1 MANKT
6 TKIQVLHSNFP
17 IVPSLDKLDEGVIAI
32 NNRKDK
38 EKIYFRGE
46 VDESGTTKIVEFDPT
61 ATIMKLVDQ
70 KIQDTDI
77 GHLQDQI
84 DIINGGDNVNGS
96 FAHAD
101 KVLEDKLTPFINDKV
116 QQINA
121 GKGIKVTES
130 VVNNNKSVLV
140 ETVVKSND
148 LVLSVDATSGL
159 TSTIKMNISGNTI
172 SLLGRNDMIISSI
185 VVPGMNLTFTST
197 DGIDLTN
204 TDGDVTASL
213 KIDSNPDNRL
223 ELGNNGLFS
232 SRIINCGNY

>member
-1 MANKT
+1 M
-6 TKIQVLHSNFP
+6 
-17 IVPSLDKLDEGVIAI
+17 
-32 NNRKDK
+32 
-38 EKIYFRGE
+38 
-46 VDESGTTKIVEFDPT
+46 
-61 ATIMKLVDQ
+61 
-70 KIQDTDI
+70 
-77 GHLQDQI
+77 
-84 DIINGGDNVNGS
+84 
-96 FAHAD
+96 
-101 KVLEDKLTPFINDKV
+101 EDKLTPLVNNKV

-130 VVNNNKSVLV
+130 VVNNVKSVLV

-148 LVLSVDATSGL
+148 LVLSIDATSGI

-172 SLLGRNDMIISSI
+172 SLLGRNDMVISSI

-204 TDGDVTASL
+204 TNGDVTANL

>member
-1 MANKT
+1 MASKT
-6 TKIQVLHSNFP
+6 TKIQVLHSNSP

-38 EKIYFRGE
+38 EKIYFKGE
-46 VDESGTTKIVEFDPT
+46 VDESGTNRIVEFDPT
-61 ATIMKLVDQ
+61 STIMKLVDQ

-77 GHLQDQI
+77 GHLQGQI
-84 DIINGGDNVNGS
+84 DIINGGDNVDGS

-101 KVLEDKLTPFINDKV
+101 KVLEDKLTPLINNKV

-130 VVNNNKSVLV
+130 VVNDAKSVLV
-140 ETVVKSND
+140 ETVVKAND
-148 LVLSVDATSGL
+148 LVLSVDATSGI

-172 SLLGRNDMIISSI
+172 SLLGRNDMVISSI

-204 TDGDVTASL
+204 TNGDVTANL

-223 ELGNNGLFS
+223 ELSNNGLFS

>member
-1 MANKT
+1 M
-6 TKIQVLHSNFP
+6 
-17 IVPSLDKLDEGVIAI
+17 
-32 NNRKDK
+32 
-38 EKIYFRGE
+38 
-46 VDESGTTKIVEFDPT
+46 
-61 ATIMKLVDQ
+61 
-70 KIQDTDI
+70 
-77 GHLQDQI
+77 
-84 DIINGGDNVNGS
+84 
-96 FAHAD
+96 
-101 KVLEDKLTPFINDKV
+101 EDKLTPLINNKV

-121 GKGIKVTES
+121 GKGIKVTEN
-130 VVNNNKSVLV
+130 VVNDVKSVLI

-148 LVLSVDATSGL
+148 LVLSVDATSGI

-172 SLLGRNDMIISSI
+172 SLLGRNDMVISSI

-204 TDGDVTASL
+204 TNGDVTANL

>member
-1 MANKT
+1 M
-6 TKIQVLHSNFP
+6 
-17 IVPSLDKLDEGVIAI
+17 
-32 NNRKDK
+32 
-38 EKIYFRGE
+38 
-46 VDESGTTKIVEFDPT
+46 
-61 ATIMKLVDQ
+61 
-70 KIQDTDI
+70 
-77 GHLQDQI
+77 
-84 DIINGGDNVNGS
+84 
-96 FAHAD
+96 
-101 KVLEDKLTPFINDKV
+101 EDKLTPLINNKV

-130 VVNNNKSVLV
+130 VVNDVKSVLI

-148 LVLSVDATSGL
+148 LVLSVDATSGI

-172 SLLGRNDMIISSI
+172 SLLGRNDMVISSI

-204 TDGDVTASL
+204 TNGDVTANL